1 MKKLLLLLALSTSIY
16 ASDALN
22 IDTLFKKQIGLRSIT
37 NLSLTSSGNPNTYS
51 LYPTLNINSAATSW
65 EDTKQL
71 TLSQTFIYT
80 ITPKI
85 DILVSGSASGAR
97 NEYFNYNTL
106 EHENSTKYNFDAL
119 WLGFIYTFDS
129 IAELIPQ
136 VRFQSAIVQRQR
148 LSDETKNFWL
158 KSQNLE
164 FSLKGYSD
172 PVVYGIKAGY
182 GYNQKR
188 KFNLANIE
196 YGNSFYFGGDLSIV
210 LSPKISLDLGIEQ
223 RFQTAQKINDYKNT
237 DTRSLPTYSV
247 GATYSINSDTAL
259 GINSSFGGS
268 SAAPDAVFGMTLWK
282 KF

>member
-1 MKKLLLLLALSTSIY
+1 MKKLLLLLALSASIY

-51 LYPTLNINSAATSW
+51 LYPTLNINSVATNW
-65 EDTKQL
+65 EGTKQL

-97 NEYFNYNTL
+97 NEYFNYESL
-106 EHENSTKYNFDAL
+106 EHEKITKYNFDAL

-136 VRFQSAIVQRQR
+136 VRFQSAITQRQR

-188 KFNLANIE
+188 NFDLADIE

-223 RFQTAQKINDYKNT
+223 RFQSAQKINNYKNT
-237 DTRSLPTYSV
+237 NVRSLPTYSV
-247 GATYSINSDTAL
+247 GATYSIDSDTAL
-259 GINSSFGGS
+259 GINSNFGGS